1 MFQFKWTDIIAENKT
16 KIIKSVMPF
25 NKEYLVV
32 VYMKDVIDS
41 VVIHNITDGKVVR
54 ELTMPIIGTV
64 NGLGANGSKI
74 LIKMT
79 SFVTPGI
86 IYAFDFNNLSLKPQV
101 CFLNFL
107 SPV

>member
-1 MFQFKWTDIIAENKT
+1 
-16 KIIKSVMPF
+16 MPF
-25 NKEYLVV
+25 NKDYLVV

-41 VVIHNITDGKVVR
+41 VVIHNITDGKVVK
-54 ELTMPIIGTV
+54 ELTMPMIGTV

-86 IYAFDFNNLSLKPQV
+86 IYEFDFNNRDMKVQV
-101 CFLNFL
+101 
-107 SPV
+107 